1 MGGPGSGGSSTKA
14 RAPGTGGATAGSGTD
29 AGTSGTSSTP
39 PRGARE
45 RKRNKAT
52 LGSTSYDGV
61 EGPFEPDWRGAS
73 WYGTTSGTYWT
84 LNPKEYADPRKHG
97 PEYQARARRATRP
110 AGGEAAPAHEA
121 PTGTDPAGTPS
132 RGSPAADTEAH
143 EAEGPTHTTSSWW
156 ESTTGTTGPEPAA
169 PGAGPTE
176 AASAG
181 TADRA
186 RAERA
191 SFGEGAAQA
200 AEAASPPDVG
210 RALSDIGRALTDPT
224 FGGGRGRLGRAFL
237 GWLPIAFGVSWLV
250 GEITGCGRFAATCT
264 GLADPIVLALQVGA
278 LLLLLALPVVA
289 SIAAM
294 GAITLLVAAVAA
306 AFALSATGEA
316 ADSESRRV
324 ALGAVLL
331 VSWLAGVGVA
341 VARRARTPESATR
354 PVS

>member
-1 MGGPGSGGSSTKA
+1 MGGPGSEGSSTRTGSA
-14 RAPGTGGATAGSGTD
+14 GRGGATAGSGTD
-29 AGTSGTSSTP
+29 AGTSGTP
-39 PRGARE
+39 PRGPRE

-110 AGGEAAPAHEA
+110 PGGEPAPAHEA
-121 PTGTDPAGTPS
+121 PTRPDPAATPS

-156 ESTTGTTGPEPAA
+156 ESTTGTTGPDSAA
-169 PGAGPTE
+169 SGAGPTE
-176 AASAG
+176 AAFAR

-186 RAERA
+186 RAERPVHA
-191 SFGEGAAQA
+191 ERAAQA
-200 AEAASPPDVG
+200 AEAAAPPDVG

-237 GWLPIAFGVSWLV
+237 GWLPIAFGASWLV

-331 VSWLAGVGVA
+331 VSWLVGVGVA